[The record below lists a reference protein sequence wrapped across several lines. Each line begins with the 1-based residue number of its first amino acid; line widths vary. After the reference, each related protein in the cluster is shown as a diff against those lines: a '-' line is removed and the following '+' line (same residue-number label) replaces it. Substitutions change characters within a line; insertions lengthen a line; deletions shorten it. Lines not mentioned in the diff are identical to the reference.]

1 MARTGQDRRSGSGGI
16 ALAIAASLVLHALVL
31 LAWPR
36 EVPGAPLPAPR
47 QPPPVELE
55 VDVEVVSRPPPARAP
70 AKAGPR
76 PSRRAAPGG
85 PQVPA
90 ARSPEPSTGWPADAP
105 LAAGVQAPSAP
116 PVLVP
121 ESPGAAGGAAAGPE
135 LVYRE
140 GLAPPRPQEPGESL
154 RSVLQ
159 ADKVQGGNVHA
170 YFYLL
175 QDVLL
180 AAWDADRVMA
190 QRPSGEKSPRAST
203 IRLIQDVQGV
213 LTLAEVVVPSWDP
226 LLDREALE
234 DLRAA
239 AHSLPAPPPEVVR
252 GRDRISSLWRF
263 EYLPARF
270 RGGGQFD
277 LINLFDPRALPK
289 PSDKRIRLLSAD

>member
-1 MARTGQDRRSGSGGI
+1 MKRQGQDRGPGRI
-16 ALAIAASLVLHALVL
+16 ALALAASLALHGLGLAVWMRQGEAAL
-31 LAWPR
+31 AS
-36 EVPGAPLPAPR
+36 AQAPR
-47 QPPPVELE
+47 HPAPVELALN
-55 VDVEVVSRPPPARAP
+55 VEVVSPPATPAPARRGKPATVPAPPPA
-70 AKAGPR
+70 
-76 PSRRAAPGG
+76 
-85 PQVPA
+85 PA
-90 ARSPEPSTGWPADAP
+90 ARPSGSPSAGWPADAP
-105 LAAGVQAPSAP
+105 LAEGVQAPAAP
-116 PVLVP
+116 GVLVP
-121 ESPGAAGGAAAGPE
+121 PSASGQAGDGQQAGPE

-140 GLAPPRPQEPGESL
+140 GPTPPAPQEVGESL
-154 RSVLQ
+154 RSVVQ
-159 ADKVQGGNVHA
+159 AGKVQGGNVHS

-203 IRLIQDVQGV
+203 IRLVQDVQGV

-226 LLDREALE
+226 VLDREALE

-239 AHSLPAPPPEVVR
+239 AHSLPAPPPEVVQ

-277 LINLFDPRALPK
+277 LINLFDPRALPR
-289 PSDKRIRLLSAD
+289 PSDKRIRLLSVD